1 MFLRSVW
8 SLALAGAFASS
19 PAVADALSLTMNEA
33 VDRAVA
39 GSPAL
44 GAERAAIT
52 AAEQQALLDGLAPP
66 MTVGG
71 EMENFAGTGELSGFD
86 DAEFTLRVGKTF
98 ELGDKREARRALGAS
113 KVALQGNELERR
125 RLDVVTRA
133 KHRFLDVSA
142 SGRSASGLA
151 PRLTR

>member
-1 MFLRSVW
+1 
-8 SLALAGAFASS
+8 
-19 PAVADALSLTMNEA
+19 MNEA

-52 AAEQQALLDGLAPP
+52 AAEQQVRLDGLAPP

-71 EMENFAGTGELSGFD
+71 EMENFAGTGNLSGID

-98 ELGDKREARRALGAS
+98 ELGGKREARQALGAS
-113 KVALQGNELERR
+113 RVALQGNELERR

-133 KHRFLDVSA
+133 IEYSKISDGALRELLDA
-142 SGRSASGLA
+142 RG
-151 PRLTR
+151 P